1 MGAAPVALV
10 TGAGG
15 GLGAEI
21 ARALAERGH
30 DLVLNDLEPSG
41 QLEALAEELRAR
53 GRRVEIMPQD
63 LAQVAQLPGYVAE
76 VAARMDGL
84 DVLVNN
90 AGVSV
95 LSRGDLLEVSPESF
109 DRCIAVN
116 LRAQF
121 FLTQAVARQMLAA
134 PSPRRRTIVTVT
146 TVAVDHVIGKV
157 LAEYSIAKAGLAH
170 MVQHFAARLAPENID
185 CFEIRPGMMQT
196 AMTTTSREKYDR
208 LIAEGFVPAGRW
220 GDPAEI
226 GKAVAAMASGEFAY
240 AVGQTIHIDG
250 GMRMKL
256 F

>member
-1 MGAAPVALV
+1 MKPSVALV

-21 ARALAERGH
+21 ARALAARGH
-30 DLVLNDLEPSG
+30 DLVLNDLEATAG
-41 QLEALAEELRAR
+41 LGALAEELRIS
-53 GRRVEIMPQD
+53 GRRVEIMVQD
-63 LAQVAQLPGYVAE
+63 IARADELPAYVAD
-76 VAARMDGL
+76 VVARMGRL

-95 LSRGDLLEVSPESF
+95 LSRGDLLDVSPESF
-109 DRCIAVN
+109 DRCISVN

-134 PSPRRRTIVTVT
+134 PVQRRRTIVTIT
-146 TVAVDHVIGKV
+146 TVAVDQIIGQV

-170 MVQHFAARLAPENID
+170 MVQHFAARLASENIS
-185 CFEIRPGMMQT
+185 CYEIRPGMMRT
-196 AMTTTSREKYDR
+196 AMTSTSREKYDR

-220 GDPAEI
+220 GELAEI
-226 GKAVAAMASGEFAY
+226 GQAVAVMVSGEFSY